1 MGQLVVR
8 SSTHIGYKAAQ
19 TLYYAVGEQAERIGL
34 PLTHLIT
41 LNFSM
46 TSIPPEDAS
55 NAFQRLRRSHFNKWA
70 TRPRL
75 RAGAAFVPTY
85 AYIFENERDG
95 IPFNVI
101 APGEPHNVHVHWLA
115 HIPARRLHDLT
126 LRLHGW
132 LDAISEALCPAGTI
146 DIRPIGNS
154 KGLRR
159 YGMKGVQETWAGRFG
174 VTHEPQGL
182 ILGRRSGT
190 STNLGRKA
198 RIDLDRQLG
207 IRRSA
212 A

>member
-8 SSTHIGYKAAQ
+8 SSVHIGYKAAQ

-46 TSIPPEDAS
+46 TSVPPENAT
-55 NAFQRLRRSHFNKWA
+55 NAFQRLRLSYFNKWA

-85 AYIFENERDG
+85 AYIFENERHG
-95 IPFNVI
+95 VPFNVM

-115 HIPARRLHDLT
+115 HIPARRLYDFT
-126 LRLHGW
+126 LRLQGW
-132 LDAISEALCPAGTI
+132 VDAVSGALCPTGST
-146 DIRPIGNS
+146 DIRPIDNH

-159 YGMKGVQETWAGRFG
+159 YGMKGVQEAWAGRFG

-182 ILGRRSGT
+182 IIGRRSGT
-190 STNLGRKA
+190 SANLGRKS
-198 RIDLDRQLG
+198 RLDLDRQLG
-207 IRRSA
+207 IRRTA